1 MPWFVLNGLEAE
13 RRRARESTDRT
24 PGSCQETIANLI
36 TQTGA
41 LLRRRGSEDM
51 ATVAALITGAPH
63 CVPCISLLTQLD
75 ARGVYAAL
83 ERLKASVN
91 VELLSARCTRC
102 ARTTTVHVIQ
112 VD

>member
-1 MPWFVLNGLEAE
+1 MPWFVLPEIEAV

-24 PGSCQETIANLI
+24 PGSCQQTIADLI

-41 LLRRRGSEDM
+41 LQRRRNTEDM
-51 ATVAALITGAPH
+51 ALVAALITGAPH
-63 CVPCISLLTQLD
+63 CVPCISLVTQLD

-83 ERLKASVN
+83 ERHKASVN
-91 VELLSARCTRC
+91 VQLLSTRCTRC
-102 ARTTTVHVIQ
+102 ARVTTAHIIQ